1 MEEGGRARTFRFC
14 GVSFAC
20 CARPQTDT
28 AHIYGGWLSAGDGF
42 GIWRVVVCTIFRFSA
57 LFAAHFGVFCDWVG
71 KGEVCQ
77 GRQAEGQQQEEEE
90 EKDDGCLGDNS

>member
-1 MEEGGRARTFRFC
+1 MEEGGRAKTFRFC

-20 CARPQTDT
+20 CARPQTDA

-71 KGEVCQ
+71 KGEGCQ

-90 EKDDGCLGDNS
+90 DDGCLGDNS